1 MHNIDLG
8 VSQAA
13 VDGLSANALRAQITA
28 MASFNPD
35 PSNHAMSKK
44 CTKLTQC
51 SSHRS
56 APKFSMGGR
65 TGEGGLGRMSS
76 CPGPGK
82 YGVPSVEQKYNTLPR
97 VTFGT
102 GEQRV
107 GGKKKYDGPGAIP
120 GPGAYT
126 PFDPNQT
133 TPKFGFGTGPRIP
146 KSRPEQAPP
155 PGTYE
160 SHGSTLSKRD
170 CGMASRQT
178 GGRAMSVPGPG
189 AYSED
194 INPTREKAPSVGM
207 GSGLRTDAFK
217 DQRLPGPGAYDS
229 KTMLC
234 TNPIAKGSCSF
245 TFKSR
250 RRPVKADA
258 TPGPIFAPYSQFE

>member
-1 MHNIDLG
+1 
-8 VSQAA
+8 
-13 VDGLSANALRAQITA
+13 
-28 MASFNPD
+28 
-35 PSNHAMSKK
+35 
-44 CTKLTQC
+44 
-51 SSHRS
+51 
-56 APKFSMGGR
+56 MGGR
-65 TGEGGLGRMSS
+65 TGEGMVRTSS

-82 YGVPSVEQKYNTLPR
+82 YGVPDVSQKYQMLPR
-97 VTFGT
+97 VSFGT

-107 GGKKKYDGPGAIP
+107 GDRAQKKFGGPGSIP

-133 TPKFGFGTGPRIP
+133 TPQFGFGTGKRIP
-146 KSRPEQAPP
+146 KPRPEQAPP

-160 SHGSTLSKRD
+160 SHGSTLSQKTV
-170 CGMASRQT
+170 GMASRMT

-194 INPTREKAPSVGM
+194 IAPTREKAPSVAIGT
-207 GSGLRTDAFK
+207 GTRTDTFK
-217 DQRLPGPGAYDS
+217 DQKLPGPGAYDS

-258 TPGPIFAPYSQFE
+258 TPGPIFAPYSQFD

>member
-1 MHNIDLG
+1 
-8 VSQAA
+8 
-13 VDGLSANALRAQITA
+13 
-28 MASFNPD
+28 
-35 PSNHAMSKK
+35 
-44 CTKLTQC
+44 
-51 SSHRS
+51 
-56 APKFSMGGR
+56 MGGR
-65 TGEGGLGRMSS
+65 TGEGMVRQSS

-82 YGVPSVEQKYNTLPR
+82 YGVPSVEQKYQTLPR
-97 VTFGT
+97 VSFGS

-107 GGKKKYDGPGAIP
+107 GDRAAKKFGGEGAVP

-126 PFDPNQT
+126 PFDPNQS
-133 TPKFGFGTGPRIP
+133 TPQFGFGTGSRIP
-146 KSRPEQAPP
+146 KPRPENAPP

-160 SHGSTLSKRD
+160 SHGSTLSQKTV
-170 CGMASRQT
+170 GMASRMT

-194 INPTREKAPSVGM
+194 IAPTREKAPSVAM
-207 GSGLRTDAFK
+207 GNGLRTDAFK
-217 DQRLPGPGAYDS
+217 DQKRPGPGAYDS

-258 TPGPIFAPYSQFE
+258 TPGPIFAPYSQFD